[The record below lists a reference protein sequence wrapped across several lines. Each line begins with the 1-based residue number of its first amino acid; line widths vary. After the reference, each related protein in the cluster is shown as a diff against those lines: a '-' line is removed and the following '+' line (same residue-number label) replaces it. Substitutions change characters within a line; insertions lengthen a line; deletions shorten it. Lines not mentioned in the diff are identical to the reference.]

1 VGAQVVYGIV
11 GFKTHAKLMLIT
23 RRETNRRGQTVLRR
37 YGHLS
42 TGNYNP
48 GTARLYTDVGMLT
61 ADELLTADADAVFHQ
76 LASLTKVRTPRHLLT
91 APFALHRRLLTHIT
105 QVAEAA
111 RTGRISR
118 IVVKINSLTEPALI
132 NALVQAAQAGAEV
145 DLIVRGACMLPPG
158 IAGLTDRIRVRSV
171 VGRFLEH
178 TRVIYFRWGEAEA
191 DEALYLSSADWMG
204 RNMFRR
210 IEIAWPVRDAAL
222 RQRVID
228 ECLVPYLHD
237 QRDAWA
243 QASDGSYRRVAESG
257 PSAQAALAARYMTRP

>member
-1 VGAQVVYGIV
+1 MVYGIV

-23 RRETNRRGQTVLRR
+23 RRESNRRGQPVLRR
-37 YGHLS
+37 YAHLS

-61 ADELLTADADAVFHQ
+61 ADEQLTADADAVFHQ

-91 APFALHRRLLTHIT
+91 APFALHRRLVAHIA
-105 QVAEAA
+105 QVTDAA
-111 RTGRISR
+111 RAGRPAR

-132 NALVQAAQAGAEV
+132 GALVQAAQAGSDI
-145 DLIVRGACMLPPG
+145 DLIVRGACMLPAGIPG
-158 IAGLTDRIRVRSV
+158 VTDRIRVRSV

-178 TRVIYFRWGEAEA
+178 TRVIYFRWGEAEG
-191 DEALYLSSADWMG
+191 DEALYLTSADWMG

-210 IEIAWPVRDAAL
+210 IEIAWPVRSAAM

-237 QRDAWA
+237 QRDAWT
-243 QASDGSYRRVAESG
+243 QASDGSYQRVAEAG
-257 PSAQAALAARYMTRP
+257 PSAQAALAARYMSCA